1 MPSSVAQGLLSGIA
15 ICLVQDLHSVVFLPI
30 ATVESHV
37 EQPNFVRIAKDRLRI
52 SIIHS
57 LAN

>member
-1 MPSSVAQGLLSGIA
+1 MAECLVEGLRSGIA
-15 ICLVQDLHSVVFLPI
+15 ISLVQDLHSVVFLPI

-37 EQPNFVRIAKDRLRI
+37 EETNFVRIARDRLRI
-52 SIIHS
+52 SVTHS